1 MTIDQDY
8 NIFDVEAQPQRHG
21 ACLSPSSSHPLAPS
35 DRASVHPMLSLST
48 WDDGAC
54 GIHAVFGE
62 PDSMGMFCR
71 HDARNFAARCL
82 QQAFELFERDEGQEG
97 SAIRC
102 VITSLWSELVL
113 PSIQGTMYKGQPS
126 IESRLVWF
134 FVDSETKLRW
144 VHHVEQEGIRL
155 QQHELFDV
163 ELAWLLRKF
172 CDRKN
177 EQAVRSLGSL
187 LGHLPT
193 HSIEWPAA
201 TLHTEPCKA
210 FENCDLLQTQFYS
223 KIFNGKEILYIR
235 GATDVRCPISS
246 QHFRSKYEALFDNN
260 LAFDG
265 SHMFLCAFEKRAS
278 EACFG
283 PQATCD

>member
-1 MTIDQDY
+1 MTIDKDY
-8 NIFDVEAQPQRHG
+8 KIFDFEAQPHRHR
-21 ACLSPSSSHPLAPS
+21 ACLSPSSSYPLAPS
-35 DRASVHPMLSLST
+35 DCASVHPMLSLST

-82 QQAFELFERDEGQEG
+82 QQAFEMFERDEGQEG

-126 IESRLVWF
+126 SESRLVWF

-155 QQHELFDV
+155 QQQDLFDV

-177 EQAVRSLGSL
+177 EQQLDR
-187 LGHLPT
+187 
-193 HSIEWPAA
+193 
-201 TLHTEPCKA
+201 
-210 FENCDLLQTQFYS
+210 
-223 KIFNGKEILYIR
+223 
-235 GATDVRCPISS
+235 
-246 QHFRSKYEALFDNN
+246 
-260 LAFDG
+260 
-265 SHMFLCAFEKRAS
+265 
-278 EACFG
+278 
-283 PQATCD
+283 